1 MLGLSRRHHYQ
12 YPRVH
17 MGDRDSQSRGRHAE
31 NPEDIP
37 AKGWKDILWRVW
49 DEQSK
54 DNISMIAAGVAYYT
68 VLALFPAVAA
78 AVSIYGL
85 VADAGTIENQ
95 FDTLSG
101 FLPGD
106 ALNVLK
112 AQAHMV
118 ASQPS
123 GGLTFG
129 VVVGL
134 LFTLWSAS
142 RGVNAL
148 IGALNIAYE
157 EEEKRGFVKLAALSM
172 VMTLGG
178 VLFLLVMLAAVV
190 VVPTVLNL
198 IPLGETWKWV
208 VSLVR
213 WPILAVAILFALA
226 VLYRYAPSRAEPK
239 WRWVSWGSV
248 AAGAIWL
255 IGSIGFSVYV
265 SYFGNYNETYG
276 SVGAVVILLLWLNLS
291 AYAILLGAE
300 LNAEMEHQTA
310 KDTTDAPE
318 KPMGQRGA
326 RMADT
331 LGEKKTA

>member
-1 MLGLSRRHHYQ
+1 MLGLSRRHHYM
-12 YPRVH
+12 PRIE
-17 MGDRDSQSRGRHAE
+17 MGHDAHVRGRTADT
-31 NPEDIP
+31 PEQIP

-49 DEQSK
+49 EEQSE
-54 DNISMIAAGVAYYT
+54 DNISMIAAGVAYYAI
-68 VLALFPAVAA
+68 LALFPAIAA

-85 VADAGTIENQ
+85 VADAGSIERQ
-95 FDTLSG
+95 FDTLAG

-106 ALNVLK
+106 ALKVLK
-112 AQAHMV
+112 DQAHMV

-123 GGLTFG
+123 GGLSIG

-157 EEEKRGFVKLAALSM
+157 EREKRGYVKLALLS
-172 VMTLGG
+172 VVLTLGG
-178 VLFLLVMLAAVV
+178 ILFLIVTLAVVV
-190 VVPTVLNL
+190 VVPTILNL
-198 IPLGETWKWV
+198 VPLGPVWEWA
-208 VSLVR
+208 VSLAR
-213 WPILAVAILFALA
+213 WPILAVAILAALA
-226 VLYRYAPSRAEPK
+226 VLYRYAPSRNEPK
-239 WRWVSWGSV
+239 WRWVTWGSV
-248 AAGAIWL
+248 AAGGIWL
-255 IGSIGFSVYV
+255 LGSIGFSIYV
-265 SYFGNYNETYG
+265 SNFGNYNEAYG
-276 SVGAVVILLLWLNLS
+276 SVGAVVILLLWLNLT

-310 KDTTDAPE
+310 KDTTDAPD

-331 LGEKKTA
+331 IGEKKTA

>member
-1 MLGLSRRHHYQ
+1 MLGLSRRHHYM
-12 YPRVH
+12 PRIE
-17 MGDRDSQSRGRHAE
+17 MGHDAHARGRTADK
-31 NPEDIP
+31 PEDIP

-49 DEQSK
+49 EEQSE
-54 DNISMIAAGVAYYT
+54 DNISMIAAGVAYYAI
-68 VLALFPAVAA
+68 LALFPAIGA
-78 AVSIYGL
+78 AVSMYGL
-85 VADAGTIENQ
+85 VADAGAIERQ

-101 FLPGD
+101 FLPGE

-112 AQAHMV
+112 QQANMV

-123 GGLTFG
+123 GGLSIG

-157 EEEKRGFVKLAALSM
+157 EREKRGFFRLAMLSV

-178 VLFLLVMLAAVV
+178 ILFLIVTLAVVV
-190 VVPTVLNL
+190 VVPTILNL
-198 IPLGETWKWV
+198 VPLGPVWEWAA
-208 VSLVR
+208 SLAR
-213 WPILAVAILFALA
+213 WPILAVAILGALA
-226 VLYRYAPSRAEPK
+226 VLYRYAPSRNEPK
-239 WRWVSWGSV
+239 WRWVTWGSV

-255 IGSIGFSVYV
+255 LGSIGFSIYV
-265 SYFGNYNETYG
+265 SNFGNYNEAYG
-276 SVGAVVILLLWLNLS
+276 SVGAVVILLLWLNLT

-310 KDTTDAPE
+310 KDTTDAPD
-318 KPMGQRGA
+318 KPMGERGA

>member
-1 MLGLSRRHHYQ
+1 MLGLSRRHHYM
-12 YPRVH
+12 PRVE
-17 MGDRDSQSRGRHAE
+17 MGHDARARGRTATT
-31 NPEDIP
+31 PKDIP

-54 DNISMIAAGVAYYT
+54 DNISMIAAGVAYYAI
-68 VLALFPAVAA
+68 LALFPAIAA

-85 VADAGTIENQ
+85 VADPTAIEGQ
-95 FDTLSG
+95 FDTLAG
-101 FLPGD
+101 FLPGE
-106 ALNVLK
+106 ALNILK
-112 AQAHMV
+112 QQAHTV
-118 ASQPS
+118 ASQPR
-123 GGLTFG
+123 GGLSIG
-129 VVVGL
+129 VAIGL

-142 RGVNAL
+142 RGVNAV

-157 EEEKRGFVKLAALSM
+157 EEEKRSFIKLALMS
-172 VMTLGG
+172 VLLTLGG
-178 VLFLLVMLAAVV
+178 ILFLIVTLAVVV
-190 VVPTVLNL
+190 VVPTILNL
-198 IPLGETWKWV
+198 IPLGPLAWV

-239 WRWVSWGSV
+239 WRWVTWGSV

-255 IGSIGFSVYV
+255 LGSIGFSIYV
-265 SYFGNYNETYG
+265 ANFGNYNEAYG
-276 SVGAVVILLLWLNLS
+276 SVGAVVVLLLWLNLT

-310 KDTTDAPE
+310 EDSTDAPE
-318 KPMGQRGA
+318 KPMGQRNA

-331 LGEKKTA
+331 IGEKKTA

>member
-1 MLGLSRRHHYQ
+1 MLGLSRRHHYMPHIQ
-12 YPRVH
+12 
-17 MGDRDSQSRGRHAE
+17 MSDRDAHERGRTAR
-31 NPEDIP
+31 NPKDIP

-54 DNISMIAAGVAYYT
+54 DNISMIAAGVAYYAI
-68 VLALFPAVAA
+68 LALFPAIAA

-101 FLPGD
+101 FLPGE
-106 ALNVLK
+106 ALNILK
-112 AQAHMV
+112 QQAHMV
-118 ASQPS
+118 ASAPS
-123 GGLTFG
+123 GGLSIG

-148 IGALNIAYE
+148 MTALNIAYE
-157 EEEKRGFVKLAALSM
+157 ETEKRSFVRLALVSV
-172 VMTLGG
+172 VMTVGAI
-178 VLFLLVMLAAVV
+178 LFLIVTLAVVV
-190 VVPTVLNL
+190 VVPTILNL
-198 IPLGETWKWV
+198 IPLGPVWKWA

-213 WPILAVAILFALA
+213 WPILAVAILAALA
-226 VLYRYAPSRAEPK
+226 VLYRYGPSRAEPK
-239 WRWVSWGSV
+239 WRWVTWGSA
-248 AAGAIWL
+248 AAGGLWL
-255 IGSIGFSVYV
+255 LGSIAFSIYV
-265 SYFGNYNETYG
+265 SNFGNYNEAYG
-276 SVGAVVILLLWLNLS
+276 SVGAVVILLLWLNLT

-310 KDTTDAPE
+310 QDTTDAPE

-326 RMADT
+326 TMADT
-331 LGEKKTA
+331 LGERKTA

>member
-1 MLGLSRRHHYQ
+1 MLGLSRRHHYM
-12 YPRVH
+12 PRIE
-17 MGDRDSQSRGRHAE
+17 MGGRDARARGRTAHA
-31 NPEDIP
+31 PGQIP

-49 DEQSK
+49 EEQSK
-54 DNISMIAAGVAYYT
+54 DNISMIAAGVAYYAI
-68 VLALFPAVAA
+68 LALFPAIAA

-85 VADAGTIENQ
+85 VADPGTIEGQ
-95 FDTLSG
+95 FDTLAG
-101 FLPGD
+101 FLPGE
-106 ALNVLK
+106 ALQVLK
-112 AQAHMV
+112 DQARMV
-118 ASQPS
+118 ASAPS
-123 GGLTFG
+123 GGLSIG
-129 VVVGL
+129 VAVGL

-157 EEEKRGFVKLAALSM
+157 EEEKRGFIRLAVTSV

-178 VLFLLVMLAAVV
+178 ILFLIVTLAVVV
-190 VVPTVLNL
+190 VVPTILNL
-198 IPLGETWKWV
+198 VPLGPTWEWAV
-208 VSLVR
+208 RLVR
-213 WPILAVAILFALA
+213 WPILGAAILLALA

-239 WRWVSWGSV
+239 WRWVTWGSV
-248 AAGAIWL
+248 AAGGIWL
-255 IGSIGFSVYV
+255 LGSIGFSIYV
-265 SYFGNYNETYG
+265 ANFGNYNEAYG
-276 SVGAVVILLLWLNLS
+276 SVGAVVILLLWLNLT